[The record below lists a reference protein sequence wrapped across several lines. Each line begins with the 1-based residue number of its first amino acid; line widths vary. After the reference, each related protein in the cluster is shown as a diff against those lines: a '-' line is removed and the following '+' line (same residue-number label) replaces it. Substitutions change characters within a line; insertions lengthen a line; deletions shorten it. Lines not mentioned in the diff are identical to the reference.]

1 MSDSSHLQRLRDAL
15 RAYYEQWRTLTE
27 TEGEAIVAGRWPQ
40 VEQLQKTKSQLQVQ
54 IEDAHRDLRSACN
67 PSGAETRQIE
77 MEFRPVVEH
86 LLALEERNSRS
97 LDAHKQRMTMQGKEL
112 RTAALTL
119 RQVRQTYAP
128 TRQALWQSYS

>member
-1 MSDSSHLQRLRDAL
+1 
-15 RAYYEQWRTLTE
+15 
-27 TEGEAIVAGRWPQ
+27 
-40 VEQLQKTKSQLQVQ
+40 
-54 IEDAHRDLRSACN
+54 
-67 PSGAETRQIE
+67 